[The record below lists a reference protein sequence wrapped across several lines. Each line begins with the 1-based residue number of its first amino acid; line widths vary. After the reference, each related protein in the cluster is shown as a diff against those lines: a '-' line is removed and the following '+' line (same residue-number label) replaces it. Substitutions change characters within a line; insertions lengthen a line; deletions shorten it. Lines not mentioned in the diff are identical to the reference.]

1 MIAFKI
7 ITVLVVAAVLSLYLY
22 DAGAHRVYDVIIS
35 GVVIIAA
42 SPIIAVL
49 AIIGAIK
56 NKKVFDSTGGL
67 KFTAPDN
74 ALCKLP
80 FFFLVFVG
88 KRKIMPEKLIGN
100 RQKVRNNSEE

>member
-1 MIAFKI
+1 MIAFQV

-22 DAGAHRVYDVIIS
+22 DVGAHRVYDVVIS
-35 GVVIIAA
+35 GAVIVVT

-49 AIIGAIK
+49 AVISAIK
-56 NKKVFDSTGGL
+56 NKKVFDCSDGL

-88 KRKIMPEKLIGN
+88 KRKIMPEKLFKKAETN
-100 RQKVRNNSEE
+100 